1 MAVVSSAGFFSLPLR
16 RSSPGSFLVR
26 KATGMGKI
34 LIVDDDAATRLSVA
48 RILRGAGHAV
58 VVADD
63 GRQCLD
69 LYRAAPADVVMLD
82 LYMPD
87 KDGLE
92 TLIELRREFPRVS
105 VVAMSGHR
113 QLELM
118 LRAAKGLGAIRT
130 IEKPFEPEALLALVA
145 EELDWVRAG
154 IGARMRDAG
163 GAD

>member
-1 MAVVSSAGFFSLPLR
+1 
-16 RSSPGSFLVR
+16 
-26 KATGMGKI
+26 MGKI
-34 LIVDDDAATRLSVA
+34 LLVDDDAATRLAVS

-58 VVADD
+58 VVADN

-69 LYRAAPADVVMLD
+69 LYRVAPADVVMLD

-87 KDGLE
+87 KNGLE
-92 TLIELRREFPRVS
+92 TLIELRREFPYAS

-118 LRAAKGLGAIRT
+118 LRAAKGVGAIRT

-154 IGARMRDAG
+154 IETSTREAAEAG
-163 GAD
+163 GHNAA